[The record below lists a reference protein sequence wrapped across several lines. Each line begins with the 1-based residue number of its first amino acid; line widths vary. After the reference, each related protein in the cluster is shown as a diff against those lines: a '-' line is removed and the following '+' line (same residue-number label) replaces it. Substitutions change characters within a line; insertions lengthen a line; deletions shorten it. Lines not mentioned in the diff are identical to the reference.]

1 MGGVDRIRP
10 QVRAKL
16 ERGVLPREKCLVTW
30 FGPGAGFRCEVCDE
44 PVTSQQI
51 ECECEHP
58 RGHTIR
64 MHQGCF
70 VVWDAERQ
78 EPAPA

>member
-1 MGGVDRIRP
+1 MGVLDQIRVK
-10 QVRAKL
+10 VRDKL

-30 FGPGAGFRCEVCDE
+30 FGRGGGDPCEACGE
-44 PVTSQQI
+44 PVTPEQI

-64 MHQGCF
+64 LHQGCF
-70 VVWDAERQ
+70 VIWESERQ
-78 EPAPA
+78 EAPV

>member
-1 MGGVDRIRP
+1 MGVLDQIRVK
-10 QVRAKL
+10 VRDKL
-16 ERGVLPREKCLVTW
+16 ERGALPREKCLVTW
-30 FGPGAGFRCEVCDE
+30 FGRGAGLPCEACDE
-44 PVTSQQI
+44 PVTSRQI

-70 VVWDAERQ
+70 SVWEAERQ
-78 EPAPA
+78 QGAPA